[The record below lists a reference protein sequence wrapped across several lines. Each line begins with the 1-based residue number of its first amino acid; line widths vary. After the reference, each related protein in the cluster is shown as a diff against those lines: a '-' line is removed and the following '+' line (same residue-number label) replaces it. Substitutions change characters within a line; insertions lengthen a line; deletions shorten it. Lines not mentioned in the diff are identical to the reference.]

1 MINTTPTPATL
12 IGVPS
17 NVGANNLGV
26 DMGPNA
32 YRYQDIIPKLQS
44 AGIDITDAGNIF
56 CEERWKLS
64 IGDNPKLRYLDEVIR
79 ISNDTAKLT
88 EQTIQQGR
96 KAIVVGGDHT
106 ICLGAVSGAAA
117 TADTIGLIYFDAHGD
132 MNTDQTTPSGNI
144 HGMQLASL
152 MGFGAPELAS
162 VHTQNTKV
170 SSEHVLHIGGCDL
183 DQAELDLIA
192 KQKIAA
198 FSMQDL
204 MSNGMAPVF
213 PMIDKLAAE
222 VDALWIS
229 LDLDSIDAE
238 YAPGAGMPNKK
249 GLHYREVLALAQYI
263 GKKDT
268 VIGVDVVEYNPLQDI
283 NKKTAE
289 LATELIAAFLGK
301 EYSWY
306 SNYLSRNK

>member
-1 MINTTPTPATL
+1 
-12 IGVPS
+12 
-17 NVGANNLGV
+17 
-26 DMGPNA
+26 MGPNA

-44 AGIDITDAGNIF
+44 AGIETTDAGNIF
-56 CEERWKLS
+56 CEERWKVA
-64 IGDNPKLRYLDEVIR
+64 IGDNPKLRYVQEVIR
-79 ISNDTAKLT
+79 ISQETAVAT
-88 EQTIQQGR
+88 ERIIANGR

-106 ICLGAVSGAAA
+106 TCLGAVSGASTAA
-117 TADTIGLIYFDAHGD
+117 QGTLGLIYFDAHGD

-152 MGFGAPELAS
+152 MGFGAKELATI
-162 VHTQNTKV
+162 HTDNTKV
-170 SSEHVLHIGGCDL
+170 LPQNVLHIGGCDF
-183 DQAELDLIA
+183 DQAELDLVAEQHIPT
-192 KQKIAA
+192 

-213 PMIDKLAAE
+213 AMIDTLASQ

-229 LDLDSIDAE
+229 LDLDSIDSM

-249 GLHYREVLALAQYI
+249 GLLYREVLALAQYI
-263 GKKDT
+263 GQKGMA
-268 VIGVDVVEYNPLQDI
+268 IGLDVVEYNPLQDI
-283 NKKTAE
+283 DKKTAD

-306 SNYLSRNK
+306 SNYLSRNV